1 MAVRSPGAVR
11 RLPGEPTAESA
22 ANGIGHITLGVK
34 RAGKR
39 SAGKPP
45 APFDV
50 AGVGDV
56 TMGAGLR
63 PTAKGVDE
71 PPDPTR
77 APHSPR
83 PYRRGE
89 GLNSIS
95 PPYPDPALA
104 GPRDTRRRP
113 SPNPHGPAA
122 PPPSSDRAIPGRAR
136 RYSATRVRNVSR
148 FPASTASRA
157 SRRSETSAAR
167 RWSRT
172 VRVAPWSP
180 SRDVIF
186 MGMIHDRLGSR
197 GATTRSVISSIR
209 SPPARRRPVDA
220 SGLERIGPIR
230 LPVSAARPPPGAPE
244 QEAALQCLTC

>member
-71 PPDPTR
+71 PPDPTVR
-77 APHSPR
+77 APA
-83 PYRRGE
+83 
-89 GLNSIS
+89 L
-95 PPYPDPALA
+95 DPTGGGRMEKDAA
-104 GPRDTRRRP
+104 GCP
-113 SPNPHGPAA
+113 SLPTQT
-122 PPPSSDRAIPGRAR
+122 D
-136 RYSATRVRNVSR
+136 
-148 FPASTASRA
+148 
-157 SRRSETSAAR
+157 
-167 RWSRT
+167 SRT
-172 VRVAPWSP
+172 PAQAVPRQ
-180 SRDVIF
+180 
-186 MGMIHDRLGSR
+186 
-197 GATTRSVISSIR
+197 
-209 SPPARRRPVDA
+209 PPT
-220 SGLERIGPIR
+220 
-230 LPVSAARPPPGAPE
+230 LPHVPF
-244 QEAALQCLTC
+244 